1 MFTAEATCRVNLYYS
16 AETETKESKLQRQ
29 MVVCRY
35 SVTVKCTTSLKVEA
49 AHKVVGYRCHINT
62 LDRCSEKGGEQKS
75 KEICQDEKLR
85 GGEGGAGRS
94 RKHFAESEEAWK
106 QRMMSSW

>member
-1 MFTAEATCRVNLYYS
+1 MYYS
-16 AETETKESKLQRQ
+16 AETETKVSKPQRQ
-29 MVVCRY
+29 MVVCRS
-35 SVTVKCTTSLKVEA
+35 SVTIKCTSLKVEA

-85 GGEGGAGRS
+85 VGKEGQGGAGSTLRS
-94 RKHFAESEEAWK
+94 QKRHGSRE
-106 QRMMSSW
+106 